1 MFGNLVQIEL
11 IRLFKSR
18 ILKISLLVGLVIMVF
33 WSVIIE
39 FLISMNAMEFI
50 KIDEAIH
57 MGSFRLIMFIMAF
70 SFVASLV
77 TPLTVIL
84 TTCGYYTHRLAV
96 NIEGAVRNRLKLCFA
111 EITGIAIFVLAIYI
125 LSIPGVLIC
134 LPGLPAEDLH
144 DFFSGDFSMIDILLI
159 GVLGNCGSCV
169 VAYLISKVF
178 VKSFQSIAMSLLV
191 GFLSLFM
198 MTVGVGVVE
207 MYRKSGGS
215 FADAFDN
222 LIMILFVVLPVVLLI
237 IGTVTKFRKV
247 DRI

>member
-1 MFGNLVQIEL
+1 
-11 IRLFKSR
+11 
-18 ILKISLLVGLVIMVF
+18 
-33 WSVIIE
+33 
-39 FLISMNAMEFI
+39 
-50 KIDEAIH
+50 